1 MAHFDFEG
9 RKVLVTGAQR
19 GIGFAVA
26 DAFCKSGADV
36 TILAEAPEVADAAAR
51 LSDQHEHEVRGIR
64 CDISDRAAVAR
75 DVGGLGHLDVLVNN
89 VGIGWPT
96 PTLDPSDEVEEGFR
110 AIIDVNIMG
119 TYFVTRSAVP
129 NMERGGKIINVSS
142 VFGRQA
148 GMGFSAYITSKHAVI
163 GLTRALAMDLGPA
176 GINVNAVCPGTVGTE
191 NAIAIGPAFLR
202 AVIPELAGKEI
213 SDEEA
218 EIIATAN
225 NRIHE
230 GYIKPE
236 GIAHAFLFL
245 ASDAANDITGQSLN
259 VDRGV
264 HMA

>member
-1 MAHFDFEG
+1 MAQFDFKG

-19 GIGFAVA
+19 GIGYAVA
-26 DAFCKSGADV
+26 EAFGNSGAEV

-51 LSDQHEHEVRGIR
+51 LSDKFGREVKGIQ
-64 CDISDRAAVAR
+64 CDISDRKAVAK
-75 DVGGLGHLDVLVNN
+75 DVGELGHLDVLINN

-96 PTLDPSDEVEEGFR
+96 PTLDPSDEIEQSFR
-110 AIIDVNIMG
+110 TIIDVNIMG
-119 TYFVTRSAVP
+119 TFYVTRSAVP
-129 NMERGGKIINVSS
+129 NMERGGKIVNVSS

-148 GMGFSAYITSKHAVI
+148 GSGFSAYITSKHAVI
-163 GLTRALAMDLGPA
+163 GMTRALAMDLGPV
-176 GINVNAVCPGTVGTE
+176 GINVNAICPGTIGTE
-191 NAIAIGPAFLR
+191 NAIAIGPTFLR
-202 AVIPELAGKEI
+202 AVIPELGDKEI

-245 ASDAANDITGQSLN
+245 ASDAASDITGQSLN

-264 HMA
+264 YMA

>member
-1 MAHFDFEG
+1 MARFDFEG
-9 RKVLVTGAQR
+9 KRVLVTGAQR
-19 GIGFAVA
+19 GIGYAVA
-26 DAFCKSGADV
+26 DAFGDCGADV
-36 TILAEAPEVADAAAR
+36 TILAEASEVADAAAR
-51 LSDQHEHEVRGIR
+51 LSDKFGREVTGIQ
-64 CDISDRAAVAR
+64 CDISDRTAVAR
-75 DVGGLGHLDVLVNN
+75 EVGGLGHLDVLINN

-96 PTLDPSDEVEEGFR
+96 PTLDRADEVEEGFR
-110 AIIDVNIMG
+110 KIIDVNIMG
-119 TYFVTRSAVP
+119 TYYVTRSAVP
-129 NMERGGKIINVSS
+129 NMERGGKIVNVSS

-148 GMGFSAYITSKHAVI
+148 GSGFSAYITSKHAVI
-163 GLTRALAMDLGPA
+163 GLTRALAVDLGPA
-176 GINVNAVCPGTVGTE
+176 GINVNAICPGTVGTE
-191 NAIAIGPAFLR
+191 NAISIGPTFLR

-218 EIIATAN
+218 EVIATSN